1 MSGYYS
7 EKLSAERLRRCYDIA
22 PPRVRRYLQFEIDF
36 VLGYVGPSDRV
47 LELGCG
53 YGRVLRPLLERA
65 AVVTGIDTSLES
77 LRLAREE
84 LGGEPRCHLAAMDAV
99 RLGFRQC
106 RFDLVVCIQN
116 GVSAFAVDQ
125 PTLIREAVRVTR
137 DGGRV
142 LFSSYAPE
150 FWSDRLEWFRMQ
162 SSMGLLGEID
172 EQATGNGVIVC
183 KDGFR
188 ATTVGSREFRAL
200 AGGLGLPVELHEVDA
215 SSLFCEIQKKGRFR
229 F

>member
-1 MSGYYS
+1 VSGYYS

-22 PPRVRRYLQFEIDF
+22 PPRVRRYLQSELDF
-36 VLGYVGPSDRV
+36 VLGYVRPSDRV

-53 YGRVLRPLLERA
+53 YGRVLRPLLKRA
-65 AVVTGIDTSLES
+65 AVVTGIDSSLES
-77 LRLAREE
+77 LKLAREE
-84 LGGEPRCHLAAMDAV
+84 LGGESRCHLAVMDAA
-99 RLGFRQC
+99 RLAFRRR

-116 GVSAFAVDQ
+116 GISAFAVDQ

-137 DGGRV
+137 GGGRI

-162 SSMGLLGEID
+162 SSEGLVGEID
-172 EQATGNGVIVC
+172 EQATGDGVIVC

-188 ATTVGSREFRAL
+188 ATTVGPREFRAL
-200 AGGLGLPVELHEVDA
+200 ADELGLPVELHDVNE
-215 SSLFCEIQKKGRFR
+215 SSLFCEIQKKGTFR